1 MSRAVA
7 PWHADVEFEPGF
19 QGQPFKGCDGGPAF
33 GIMADAM
40 RDVHGRDVSLQGD
53 GGSIPLC
60 NVLEVTFPDAQIRL
74 PEVEEPEWP
83 IQAPND
89 SVDPSEIEDMALVE
103 ALILQTLVAE

>member
-7 PWHADVEFEPGF
+7 PWHADVEFGPGF

-40 RDVHGRDVSLQGD
+40 RDVHGRDVSLLGD

-60 NVLEVTFPDAQIRL
+60 NVLEATFPDAQIGL
-74 PEVEEPEWP
+74 PEVEEPGWP
-83 IQAPND
+83 IQPPND
-89 SVDPSEIEDMALVE
+89 SIDPSEIEDMALVE
-103 ALILQTLVAE
+103 ALILQALVAE

>member
-7 PWHADVEFEPGF
+7 PWHADVEFEPGLE
-19 QGQPFKGCDGGPAF
+19 GHRSRGCDGGPAF

-40 RDVHGRDVSLQGD
+40 RDVHGRDVSLLGD

-60 NVLEVTFPDAQIRL
+60 NVLEVTFPAAQIRL

-83 IQAPND
+83 ILAPND

-103 ALILQTLVAE
+103 ALILQALVAE

>member
-40 RDVHGRDVSLQGD
+40 RDVHGRDVSLLGD

-60 NVLEVTFPDAQIRL
+60 NVLEATFPDAQIRL
-74 PEVEEPEWP
+74 PEVEEPAGRSRPPTTASTRARSRTWR
-83 IQAPND
+83 
-89 SVDPSEIEDMALVE
+89 SSKR
-103 ALILQTLVAE
+103 